1 MRARTSIAAAVLL
14 LLPACSQLSLGTDED
29 ANIVRWGTSFG
40 MCAGYCREDLVVES
54 SEISFTRSSW
64 QNTLP
69 PESLEKPLSTTA
81 WRQLIADI
89 DVDTFRALQDVY
101 GCPDCA
107 DGGAEYIEIQTDEF
121 TKRVTFEY
129 GKAPEQLQ
137 DALQQLRALRA
148 TFPVQ

>member
-1 MRARTSIAAAVLL
+1 MRTRTWIAAAALVLL
-14 LLPACSQLSLGTDED
+14 PSCSQLSLGTDED

-54 SEISFTRSSW
+54 SEVSLTRRSW
-64 QNTLP
+64 QNSLP

-81 WRQLIADI
+81 WRQLVADI

-129 GKAPEQLQ
+129 GKGPEQLQ

-148 TFPVQ
+148 TFPIQ

>member
-54 SEISFTRSSW
+54 SEFSFTRSSW

-129 GKAPEQLQ
+129 GKGPEQLQ
-137 DALQQLRALRA
+137 EALRQLRTLRA
-148 TFPVQ
+148 TFPMQ